1 MATINYFDT
10 INTTLTTYVAEV
22 ELSNTNSDKE
32 IGRLHTLVAKKFTDP
47 SVIQDLQT
55 KIGQLQAD
63 RGTREVEYAAYIA
76 KKIAEY
82 TELKTQYDTTVEQVK
97 EGTQRTTDL
106 VTRLNA
112 AWQAKFLKCQ
122 GSMQALANEQ

>member
-1 MATINYFDT
+1 MTTINYFDT
-10 INTTLTTYVAEV
+10 INTALTTYVKEAEQ
-22 ELSNTNSDKE
+22 STIGTKKE
-32 IGRLHTLVAKKFTDP
+32 IDRLHTLVAKKIADP
-47 SVIQDLQT
+47 SAIQALQT
-55 KIGQLQAD
+55 EIGQLQAD

-112 AWQAKFLKCQ
+112 AWEAKFLKCQ
-122 GSMQALANEQ
+122 GSMQALANGQ